1 MKPRIPTEKS
11 CDDYYLGYKL
21 LFGMVVMAT
30 AVMIVITAAAYLVT
44 VALLD
49 PAPFENQPHQAKRQ

>member
-1 MKPRIPTEKS
+1 VCE
-11 CDDYYLGYKL
+11 DYDLFLGYRV
-21 LFGMVVMAT
+21 LFGLVVAAT
-30 AVMIVITAAAYLVT
+30 AVMIVITATAYMVT

>member
-1 MKPRIPTEKS
+1 VPSRRVCE
-11 CDDYYLGYKL
+11 DYDLFLPYRV
-21 LFGMVVMAT
+21 LFGLVVAAT
-30 AVMIVITAAAYLVT
+30 AVMIVITATAYMVT